1 MEPTITPLLPA
12 DFIPSSRAWVYQ
24 GSRPFSERE
33 EKEINEQLLQ
43 FTLQWH
49 AHARPVKGW
58 AKLLFHRF
66 IIIMADETEI
76 EVSGC
81 STDSSARVIKSL
93 ERQYSVQFF
102 DRLLLAFLVKDK
114 VELVPM
120 NQLSYAWEK
129 GFITAE
135 TLFFNNTVGTKAELE
150 NNWLIP
156 LKNSWLMS
164 RIKTI
169 AVN

>member
-1 MEPTITPLLPA
+1 MEPTITTLLPV
-12 DFIPSSRAWVYQ
+12 DFIPSSRVWIYQ
-24 GSRPFSERE
+24 ASRQFNEQE

-43 FTLQWH
+43 FALQWQ

-66 IIIMADETEI
+66 IVLMADETET

-93 ERQYSVQFF
+93 EKQYSVQFF

-114 VELVPM
+114 VELLP
-120 NQLSYAWEK
+120 LSQFPHAWEK
-129 GFITAE
+129 GLITGD
-135 TLFFNNTVGTKAELE
+135 TLFFNNAISTKAELE